1 MATAYTYV
9 ASKRHN
15 STLQPTGGTSVD
27 VQLKG
32 GCDLYSPTFLMAH
45 SGIPAYSMLQFN
57 SKYYY
62 VNRVRSVREG
72 LFEVDCTID
81 VLATYK
87 ANIQNTTAYVLYYSH
102 NNTQLTDKR
111 LGVKTTKTVDAASG
125 NFSILGTGG
134 RSDSAVIVTAVGK
147 DCIAAYAL
155 SQTDARTLSSDLDN
169 WYSDNNVLGP
179 RPAVNQ
185 FADLLEVF
193 TWGMSSLWEL
203 GKQALATRNVPDCIK
218 SAILI
223 PVDISQISGASGVMW
238 LGDYPTTITG
248 ARLVDRILL
257 DSVTVSIPWQAS
269 DWRRNAP
276 YHEIYL
282 YLPYIG
288 VVNISPSDVIGYA
301 DLTITC
307 SLDMVTGDSIFTV
320 RNGSHVIGSYG
331 ANLASSFPIGS
342 ANVSPAQMVN
352 SIVAGAAGTI
362 GALVTGGATA
372 VVSGTAGAMGLL
384 NNIVAQP
391 SSIGSNYG
399 GAILGYPATAICF
412 TIFHDTVQDPHSISA
427 AAGEPACQAM
437 SLGSISGYVQTLAA
451 SVAGSMGDD
460 ERNEINRLLDGGIY
474 IE

>member
-27 VQLKG
+27 INLKG
-32 GCDLYSPTFLMAH
+32 GCDLNSPTFLMAH
-45 SGIPAYSMLQFN
+45 SGIPAYSMIQFN
-57 SKYYY
+57 GKYYF
-62 VNRVRSVREG
+62 VDRVRSVRDG
-72 LFEVDCTID
+72 LYEVDCSID
-81 VLATYK
+81 VLATWK
-87 ANIQNTTAYVLYYSH
+87 TNILATTAYVLYYSH
-102 NNTQLTDKR
+102 TNTELTDKR

-125 NFSILGTGG
+125 NFAILGTGG

-155 SQTDARTLSSDLDN
+155 SQTQARTLSSDLDN

-179 RPAVNQ
+179 RPQVND
-185 FADLLEVF
+185 FADLLEAF
-193 TWGMSSLWEL
+193 TWGMSSIWEL

-223 PVDISQISGASGVMW
+223 PVDINQISGASGVMW

-257 DSVTVSIPWQAS
+257 DSLTVNIPWQAS

-282 YLPYIG
+282 YIPYVG
-288 VVNISPSDVIGYA
+288 VINISPSDVIGYT
-301 DLTITC
+301 DLTIAC
-307 SLDMVTGDSIFTV
+307 SMDLVTGDTIFTV

-342 ANVSPAQMVN
+342 SNVSPAQMAN

-362 GALVTGGATA
+362 GALITGGATA

-391 SSIGSNYG
+391 SSIGGNYG

-412 TIFHDTVQDPHSISA
+412 TIFHDTVDNPHNISA
-427 AAGEPACQAM
+427 TAGEPANKAM

-451 SVAGSMGDD
+451 SVSGAMGDD
-460 ERNEINRLLDGGIY
+460 ERQEINRLLDGGVY